1 MATPASAS
9 TCTDCGT
16 EISPSLLS
24 CPGCGRLGHADT
36 LKELAGNAE
45 QAALTG
51 DLNSA
56 LAHWRRALDLLPP
69 NCRQFEAVQAKC
81 SALTAQGASDSA
93 STRVESPQAAGSPR
107 HSSRWKTVVAGVT
120 SLALLVAGKAKFLF
134 LGLTKA
140 GTVFSMA
147 LSLGVY
153 WTAWGWRFALGLVV
167 SIYIH
172 EIGHVAALARYGI
185 RATAPTF
192 IPGLGAFVRL
202 KQHPSTTSQDARV
215 GLAGPVWGLM
225 AALGAYAVSAAA
237 ASARWAAIA
246 RVGAW
251 INLFNLIPIWQ
262 LDGSRGFRALS
273 RPQRWIVVLV
283 AGGMYYLTREG
294 LLILLLLLA
303 ALRSVEPK
311 APVDGDSKVLNVY
324 VLLIVVLATM
334 CRIKVPV
341 Q

>member
-1 MATPASAS
+1 MTTPVSAS

-16 EISPSLLS
+16 EVSPALLS
-24 CPGCGRLGHADT
+24 CPGCGRLVHAET
-36 LKELAGNAE
+36 LKELVARAE

-51 DLNSA
+51 DLNGA
-56 LAHWRRALDLLPP
+56 LAHWRGALDLLPP
-69 NCRQFEAVQAKC
+69 NCRQFETVQAKC

-93 STRVESPQAAGSPR
+93 PTRVESPQAADSAR
-107 HSSRWKTVVAGVT
+107 HSGRWKTVAAGVT

-153 WTAWGWRFALGLVV
+153 WTAWGWKFALGLVV

-202 KQHPSTTSQDARV
+202 KQHPATASQDARV
-215 GLAGPVWGLM
+215 GLAGPTWGLG
-225 AALGAYAVSAAA
+225 AALSAYAVSAAA
-237 ASARWAAIA
+237 GSANWAAIA

-251 INLFNLIPIWQ
+251 INLLNLIPVWQ

-273 RPQRWIVVLV
+273 RPQRWIVVLA

-294 LLILLLLLA
+294 LLILIVLLA

-311 APVDGDSKVLNVY
+311 APVDDDPTVLSVY

-334 CRIKVPV
+334 CLIKVPIH
-341 Q
+341 

>member
-1 MATPASAS
+1 MTTPDSAS

-16 EISPSLLS
+16 EISLSLLS
-24 CPGCGRLGHADT
+24 CPGCGKLSHAET
-36 LKELAGNAE
+36 LKELAGKAE
-45 QAALTG
+45 QAALGG

-69 NCRQFEAVQAKC
+69 NCRQFETVQAKC

-93 STRVESPQAAGSPR
+93 SARVESPPAAGPAR
-107 HSSRWKTVVAGVT
+107 HSSRGKTVAAGVT
-120 SLALLVAGKAKFLF
+120 SLVLLIAGKAKFLF

-140 GTVFSMA
+140 GTAFSMA

-153 WTAWGWRFALGLVV
+153 WTAWGWKFALGIVV
-167 SIYIH
+167 SMYIH

-202 KQHPSTTSQDARV
+202 KQHPATASQDARV
-215 GLAGPVWGLM
+215 GLAGPTWGLV
-225 AALGAYAVSAAA
+225 AALGAYAVSVAA
-237 ASARWAAIA
+237 ASASWAAIA

-251 INLFNLIPIWQ
+251 INLLNLIPVWQ

-273 RPQRWIVVLV
+273 RRQRWIVVLA

-294 LLILLLLLA
+294 LLILLVLLA
-303 ALRSVEPK
+303 ALRSVEPR
-311 APVDGDSKVLNVY
+311 APADNDPTALNVY
-324 VLLIVVLATM
+324 LLLIIVLATM